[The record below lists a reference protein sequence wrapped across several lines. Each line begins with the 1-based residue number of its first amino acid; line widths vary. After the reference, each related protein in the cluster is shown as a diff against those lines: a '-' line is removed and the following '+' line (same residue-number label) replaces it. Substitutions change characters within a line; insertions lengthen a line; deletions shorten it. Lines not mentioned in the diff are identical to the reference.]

1 MLSQAE
7 GWGVDNLS
15 GSQSVTGDTVRTKCD
30 GVAGA
35 VNSEKSEDTEDHK
48 DKALL

>member
-7 GWGVDNLS
+7 GWGVDHLS
-15 GSQSVTGDTVRTKCD
+15 GSQSVTGDTVRAKCG
-30 GVAGA
+30 GVSGA
-35 VNSEKSEDTEDHK
+35 VNPEKSKDTEDHK